1 MDRIDTQVSKGVS
14 SSARVKGAAPVV
26 RAEAVGEPGG
36 GGAGKADGIALAS
49 VVTVGTEVPV
59 EHERVAEIRKA
70 IEQGHYP
77 ITPVKIADAMIA
89 AGYLL
94 RTPS

>member
-1 MDRIDTQVSKGVS
+1 MNGIDTQVSKGVS
-14 SSARVKGAAPVV
+14 SSARAKGAAPVV
-26 RAEAVGEPGG
+26 RAEAVGEPGS
-36 GGAGKADGIALAS
+36 GAGKADGIALAS
-49 VVTVGTEVPV
+49 VVSVGTEVLID
-59 EHERVAEIRKA
+59 HERVAEIRKA

>member
-1 MDRIDTQVSKGVS
+1 MDRIDTQGSKGIS
-14 SSARVKGAAPVV
+14 STSRAKGAASVV
-26 RAEAVGEPGG
+26 RPDAIGQVGPEA
-36 GGAGKADGIALAS
+36 AKADRIALAS
-49 VVTVGTEVPV
+49 VVSRDSEVPLDR
-59 EHERVAEIRKA
+59 ERVAEIRKA

-94 RTPS
+94 RNHP